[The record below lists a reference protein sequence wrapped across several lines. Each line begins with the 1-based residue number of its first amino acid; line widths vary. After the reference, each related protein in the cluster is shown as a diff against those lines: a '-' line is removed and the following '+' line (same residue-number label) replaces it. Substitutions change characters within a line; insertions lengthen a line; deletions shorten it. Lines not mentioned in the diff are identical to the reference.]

1 MTGLMTEDRRAGLRA
16 ICDTV
21 VPAIKRADDPNGF
34 WARKS
39 TDIGADVAIVE
50 VLATLPVELRDGLLE
65 LIDGLVAQGIVAS
78 SQLSREQILSRTMML
93 GPAAA
98 AGVTVLSN
106 LVRLVSYALP
116 DAQGQNPFW
125 KQFGYA
131 GPASPPPNIP
141 KPIRPVV
148 PAGDVTMSADVVVV
162 GSGSGG
168 GLIAGKLT
176 AAGLKVVVLEAGG
189 YFNEADFNQLE
200 LWGYQNLY
208 WRGGATP
215 SADMN
220 ISILAGA
227 TLGGGSTIN
236 WTNCLRTRP
245 WVREEWAQHGLEG
258 VDGPDYDRH
267 LDEVSRRIGVN
278 DECSQLNGPNQRIKD
293 GADKLGWSFTT
304 LSRNTD
310 KATFDPVSA
319 GYMGFGDQSGSK
331 LGTMKTYL
339 QDAFDGGADI
349 IVRCRADKVLVEA
362 GRAAGVEATYNDPA
376 TGATAKVTVR
386 APRVVVAGGSLESPA
401 LLLRSGIGGPAV
413 GNYLR
418 LHPVAVA
425 AGVYRE
431 KQDAF
436 WGAPMTGTINQF
448 EQPGNGYGF
457 LVQAPQYTTGTT
469 AAMIPFTTAAA
480 HKEAMS
486 QLANTS
492 FSIGVTRDHGHG
504 QITIDANGEAVPTYA
519 ITDPIDIANLYKGV
533 EAQVRMHHAAGALR
547 INAIAAGMP
556 SWRWGDDLDAYIAGL
571 KEIPLRFGGYT
582 LFCAHQ
588 MGSCRMGKDPK
599 PAWPARSANF
609 TTRPACGSAT
619 PAPSLRRPGQIRCF
633 RRWRLPIAPPRRS
646 PRPGIRRPP
655 APATP
660 RKPEGARS

>member
-1 MTGLMTEDRRAGLRA
+1 MTEWMSEERRAGLRA
-16 ICDTV
+16 VCDTV
-21 VPAIKRADDPNGF
+21 VPAIARADDPTGF

-39 TDIGADVAIVE
+39 TDVGTDLAIVE
-50 VLATLPVELRDGLLE
+50 VLATLAPEMREGLLG
-65 LIDGLVAQGIVAS
+65 LIDALVGQGIVAS
-78 SQLSREQILSRTMML
+78 SQLSREQIMSRTMML
-93 GPAAA
+93 GPEAAV
-98 AGVTVLSN
+98 GVTVLAN
-106 LVRLVSYALP
+106 LVRLVSYGVP
-116 DAQGQNPFW
+116 DARGQNPFW

-131 GPASPPPNIP
+131 GPVSLPPNVP
-141 KPIRPVV
+141 KPIRPIV
-148 PAGDVTMSADVVVV
+148 PAGDVTMNADVVVV

-200 LWGYQNLY
+200 LWAYQNLY

-220 ISILAGA
+220 ISIMAGA
-227 TLGGGSTIN
+227 TLGGGSTVN

-267 LDEVSRRIGVN
+267 LDAVSARIGVN

-293 GADKLGWSFTT
+293 GADRLGWSFKV

-310 KATFDPVSA
+310 KATYDPVSA

-362 GRAAGVEATYNDPA
+362 GRAAGVVATYNDPA
-376 TGATAKVTVR
+376 SGASAKVTVR
-386 APRVVVAGGSLESPA
+386 APQVVVAGGSLESPA

-418 LHPVAVA
+418 LHPVAVV

-436 WGAPMTGTINQF
+436 RGAPMTGMIDQF

-469 AAMIPFTTAAA
+469 AGMIPYTTAAA
-480 HKEAMS
+480 HKEVMS
-486 QLANTS
+486 QLANMSST
-492 FSIGVTRDHGHG
+492 IGLTRDHGHG
-504 QITIDANGEAVPTYA
+504 QVAIDANGEAVPTYS
-519 ITDPIDIANLYKGV
+519 ITDALDIANLQKGV

-547 INAIAAGMP
+547 INTMAAGMP
-556 SWRWGDDLDAYIAGL
+556 SWRWGDDLDAHIARL
-571 KEIPLRFGGYT
+571 KEIPFRFGGYT
-582 LFCAHQ
+582 LFSAHQ
-588 MGSCRMGKDPK
+588 MGTCRMGKDPK
-599 PAWPARSANF
+599 TSVAGPFGELHDTPGVWIGDASAFPTSSGTNPMLSTMALAHRTAEAIAAAGNSAAAGARSA
-609 TTRPACGSAT
+609 AKA
-619 PAPSLRRPGQIRCF
+619 
-633 RRWRLPIAPPRRS
+633 
-646 PRPGIRRPP
+646 
-655 APATP
+655 
-660 RKPEGARS
+660 